1 MIKISG
7 VYRDPAGA
15 AVPGALIAVKS
26 KNNTLETF
34 RCLCVETAT
43 GAGGEY
49 ELSIVPDDYEVFIT
63 YGNGIRQRLGFM
75 RIEDGAADGSLN
87 DYLIYAD
94 PELARP
100 PVYSDMKRMSERA
113 KASEIASAESA
124 RESAG
129 AREASVDASHVSVA
143 AAELSKSSSEVASA
157 ASEVFIKGAKESKG
171 YAGSSA
177 DSAAESKANTD
188 RSDVAAVRAETAE
201 KNAQN
206 IADANTYYITHADP
220 DGTIAGIAGTTSGET
235 FRVGQGPDGEYSFIY
250 YMNNGGVALAIARE
264 IGSAAIER
272 MLPEYNQQAKMVAL
286 FKDRNGKV
294 PIWLVDGNLGAR
306 GIDPDLVNYIQVVLL
321 FLANGL
327 LF

>member
-7 VYRDPAGA
+7 VYRDPAGVA
-15 AVPGALIAVKS
+15 MPGALIVVKS

-34 RCLCVETAT
+34 KCLCVETVT
-43 GAGGEY
+43 GPGGEY
-49 ELSIVPDDYEVFIT
+49 EFSVVPDDYEVFIT

-87 DYLIYAD
+87 NYLIYAD

-143 AAELSKSSSEVASA
+143 AAESSKSSSEVASA
-157 ASEVFIKGAKESKG
+157 ASEVSIKGAKESKV

-177 DSAAESKANTD
+177 DSAAESKANAD
-188 RSDVAAVRAETAE
+188 RSDGAAVRAETAAE
-201 KNAQN
+201 NAQN
-206 IADANTYYITHADP
+206 IADANTYYTSSTDP
-220 DGTIAGIAGTTSGET
+220 DGTIAGIAGTPDGKMFRVAIQDGAGITISFNYYKNESGVAKFINSDPSKRFVEAGGGSGYLYNVAKLKANAASTAAPWVSNGTSNTSGQCPLCHT
-235 FRVGQGPDGEYSFIY
+235 
-250 YMNNGGVALAIARE
+250 
-264 IGSAAIER
+264 
-272 MLPEYNQQAKMVAL
+272 
-286 FKDRNGKV
+286 
-294 PIWLVDGNLGAR
+294 
-306 GIDPDLVNYIQVVLL
+306 
-321 FLANGL
+321 
-327 LF
+327 